1 MFSITTSPSTFSF
14 FKDHQSFQ
22 GLPVQVLPVFQKKAH
37 APPVHVPPVQFKA
50 VKATRFQVPADFSR
64 IISPGTTI
72 HSKTSL
78 RTTCLFMYH
87 QLFQAR
93 SLLVPT
99 VKVLRPKYHQ
109 SFLVPPAF
117 SRTTSFSKDNQRL
130 FEDQQFF
137 NKKPMSPQLKYLL
150 SFQVPPMF
158 FKRTT
163 SFFKIKYDHSEFR
176 QSK

>member
-1 MFSITTSPSTFSF
+1 
-14 FKDHQSFQ
+14 
-22 GLPVQVLPVFQKKAH
+22 
-37 APPVHVPPVQFKA
+37 
-50 VKATRFQVPADFSR
+50 
-64 IISPGTTI
+64 
-72 HSKTSL
+72 
-78 RTTCLFMYH
+78 MYH

-163 SFFKIKYDHSEFR
+163 SFFKIKYDHSFQGRMAFR
-176 QSK
+176 GPPAFPRTTNPCATSPSTTSPSTTILIKYVYICCI